1 MAQESRLVV
10 VIDSQNAERNARNLG
25 NELVSIERKGEFA
38 SKSMDSLSVATRAL
52 AGHMAGL
59 VTVGAAISK
68 MDTYTGLQNRLK
80 LVTNNQAEL
89 NKATEDTFQIA
100 QKTYSAWDSVL
111 QVYQRFSDNAKT
123 LNLTMD
129 DTARLTETVSKAVA
143 ISGASAEAADAAL
156 VQFGQ
161 ALASGTLRGEELNS
175 VMEQTPALAK
185 AIAKGMGI
193 TVGEL
198 RSVAAEGKITSQ
210 EIVKALR
217 NVQDEVDALFAKTDI
232 TIGQSLTLLNNEIT
246 KFVGEAGKGSGAAQ
260 ALSGSI
266 QLLANNLNLIA
277 DSAFAIGIGLM
288 TKAVLTKTVAVQ
300 ASIAA
305 STKQVFATIAERNA
319 NIAAAKA
326 EVESALAE
334 AQSTQV
340 TLTNIKATHA
350 QIMAEIELEKVRLKA
365 QITEQ
370 GRTATITRMAQL
382 GRLQAQVAL
391 EVAAAETA
399 QSASSARLSAALTAQ
414 SVATSRLA
422 LAKSA
427 LMAIFSPMG
436 LAIAATAASF
446 YLLSSSSD
454 EVKESLATQSDSVS
468 DLTDKY
474 IKLNT
479 VQALTEGVRLRKE
492 IEQQND
498 AIDDASGA
506 IKRFAYIQKELFKLS
521 GSDYEDYQNA
531 IKSIA
536 TGASDAG
543 DLLKKMISSGR
554 FSQTQIDKLI
564 EFSSAVA
571 ESKNKIEQG
580 NTALKL
586 LNATSGQ
593 HVEVTAESIKQLTI
607 QTNLTKVATQNF
619 TDMKTQM
626 LDSLRAQVEFIRLN
640 GGSEEQ
646 VKSLNKVIQAY
657 SLNQISATDAVS
669 KFNSTAKVPVDN
681 IKKLQEY
688 AIKTDQSKI
697 ALNQANA
704 ELKKQND
711 LRNEYLKQH
720 QTVLGAQQGETN
732 ELNNQVAAQEKLNK
746 LRDNANKDN
755 LKNDFLI
762 KNTKAFGGGEKGL
775 DKARAASEFYTDN
788 KIPMTRSLTG
798 QEYAIFEAWYKK
810 QKEVKDLQESISES
824 TRKQTKE
831 VEKQTKEAAKQAV
844 LLAGNDEKSRNML
857 RVYLAF
863 RNAGLGDK
871 QARVMTAQVG
881 RETDFRNEAMF
892 GSHKDANNGYTNT
905 GFLSWQKSRSTK
917 LMQSL
922 QGQGVLDKNGK
933 IQQTQDALDAMAKHA
948 VQEAMTDK
956 SYSKSKAALLNDD
969 LDYRSLERIVA
980 KNLVGWDYDGKKLG
994 KAKASQ
1000 HLAKQDSYYN
1010 QLSKILGDNPEAVS
1024 KAIGDLSKLEDEAY
1038 KARAKTLEEVK
1049 QLQATYDSE
1058 TVARS
1063 KKREEEINKATILG
1077 QSNLIPKINERYDA
1091 EDKLAQKQFDFEV
1104 NGYKWTE
1111 EQKLDYTYET
1121 NSLRLVAEGKLS
1133 EDQRKVALDGLKLQ
1147 KQQELGLL
1155 KLAQEQ
1161 RLFQARLSLLS
1172 ETQAMQER
1180 YRLEREEIHKNTKLS
1195 IEERQKLIALSKAN
1209 QDKET
1214 RDKVNNAVQNWGGI
1228 QADMN
1233 GTGEFFRQDQERFSR
1248 LNAANDLAD
1257 SQFAATDLNEQNS
1270 LDGLNAQFEAGL
1282 IKQQDYENQKTAII
1296 QAAQDQRNQIAAEH
1310 AKNVQDIEDKYQQD
1324 RLNTQIAFGGQ
1335 MMGSLTSMFGSMFGE
1350 QSKAYKIMFAADK
1363 AYAIAAAGIAIQ
1375 QNIAAASKA
1384 GFPLNI
1390 PLIAGAVA
1398 QGASIIANIRAIKD
1412 QGFADGGY
1420 TGSGRKYEPAGIV
1433 HKGEVVWSQEDIKR
1447 WGGVGL
1453 VENMRKSANPEAFIN
1468 NHAINNTSAENV
1480 FNRSF
1485 LSSKAFNDNQ
1495 NISNIFN
1502 RPTRENQIIVN
1513 AFKPSKDAASRSEDV
1528 QSITN
1533 QYAGNNTSFS
1543 EVLDKS
1549 IQSSKSFNASKS
1561 IISSLSNSKVLNSN
1575 VSNSTVQNAEKELL
1589 KEVSIFKDNGFA
1601 DGGYTGKGKKY
1612 EIAGAVHKGEIVW
1625 SQDDIKKWGGVDKVE
1640 QMRRATSPESFVSNY
1655 AQNHTTFESI
1665 LNRANQSSRIFN
1677 QSKEISNIFNKSVQ
1691 DDQIIYKGNGNVPTS
1706 ATSDL
1711 YHDGKV
1717 YFSSNGLVQDRSNL
1731 DDVQDFTLGRTSRP
1745 QAEIMPS
1752 IEPSTPTINFK
1763 IEVINQVSGATV
1775 EAEQLDEQTVRIIVT
1790 DELDKQL
1797 PRKVPKLVSDQIAN
1811 PNSTISRSLTENTT
1825 ARRNRT

>member
-1 MAQESRLVV
+1 MAQESRLVI

-38 SKSMDSLSVATRAL
+38 SKSMDSLSAATRAL

-80 LVTNNQAEL
+80 LVTNNQFEL
-89 NKATEDTFQIA
+89 NKATEDTFRIA

-143 ISGASAEAADAAL
+143 ISGASAEAADASL

-185 AIAKGMGI
+185 AIAQGMGI

-217 NVQDEVDALFAKTDI
+217 NVESDVDALFAKTDI

-246 KFVGEAGKGSGAAQ
+246 KFVGEASQGSGAAQ

-266 QLLANNLNLIA
+266 KVLAENLESISYVAILGGTALLTKAIATQVSALNTKLGSLVANN
-277 DSAFAIGIGLM
+277 
-288 TKAVLTKTVAVQ
+288 
-300 ASIAA
+300 AA
-305 STKQVFATIAERNA
+305 SQLQKQKSIES
-319 NIAAAKA
+319 AKA
-326 EVESALAE
+326 ALAE
-334 AQSTQV
+334 AEAHLANVRATNAETQAKFGASAASARYVLAATNVEKATKAV
-340 TLTNIKATHA
+340 TAAQGKSASMAGLLSGAWGLIGGPIGAITLGITALAATYMYFSSKSAEATAKLKEQAEAAKLTKEEIKALNDEQRKEKLGDLAATLDNQNKA
-350 QIMAEIELEKVRLKA
+350 LRQQELAVGSALINIQNYAVGNAKVAEISNKARLGTISYTEAIEQLKSEKIPSDLMDALLK
-365 QITEQ
+365 
-370 GRTATITRMAQL
+370 
-382 GRLQAQVAL
+382 QVNAYD
-391 EVAAAETA
+391 EAAETA
-399 QSASSARLSAALTAQ
+399 AKTKQTYSLFGIEVTLAGNKAENAIVGVDKNTKSLTENEKAALAAKNAQKKYADSLFDREFDAYLTKGLLAKGYSPDQVKQMVETANWARKEGVDITNELYQRGLKALAIDEENKKVIDAKNKTLKETTNELSKQQKLTKRLVGISGQSGIGTGPHLDVRYGGSLSGQKVSNEHLARLQAGGKPLTSYKISSNYGPRKAPTKGASSFHKGIDFSMPEGTPITTN
-414 SVATSRLA
+414 VAVKDIKTWYDS
-422 LAKSA
+422 KGGGYVSEV
-427 LMAIFSPMG
+427 IFEDG
-436 LAIAATAASF
+436 
-446 YLLSSSSD
+446 
-454 EVKESLATQSDSVS
+454 VS
-468 DLTDKY
+468 
-474 IKLNT
+474 
-479 VQALTEGVRLRKE
+479 
-492 IEQQND
+492 
-498 AIDDASGA
+498 
-506 IKRFAYIQKELFKLS
+506 
-521 GSDYEDYQNA
+521 
-531 IKSIA
+531 
-536 TGASDAG
+536 
-543 DLLKKMISSGR
+543 
-554 FSQTQIDKLI
+554 
-564 EFSSAVA
+564 
-571 ESKNKIEQG
+571 
-580 NTALKL
+580 LKL
-586 LNATSGQ
+586 LHQSPKMQSKVKGGASKGSDKAAGDIQSQLERQLDAQRSLENEVAT
-593 HVEVTAESIKQLTI
+593 EVQRIQNNLQVRLEDVDKAGFSPERTAEIK
-607 QTNLTKVATQNF
+607 
-619 TDMKTQM
+619 
-626 LDSLRAQVEFIRLN
+626 
-640 GGSEEQ
+640 
-646 VKSLNKVIQAY
+646 
-657 SLNQISATDAVS
+657 
-669 KFNSTAKVPVDN
+669 
-681 IKKLQEY
+681 
-688 AIKTDQSKI
+688 
-697 ALNQANA
+697 A
-704 ELKKQND
+704 ELQRRADND
-711 LRNEYLKQH
+711 
-720 QTVLGAQQGETN
+720 
-732 ELNNQVAAQEKLNK
+732 VA
-746 LRDNANKDN
+746 
-755 LKNDFLI
+755 I
-762 KNTKAFGGGEKGL
+762 
-775 DKARAASEFYTDN
+775 
-788 KIPMTRSLTG
+788 
-798 QEYAIFEAWYKK
+798 
-810 QKEVKDLQESISES
+810 
-824 TRKQTKE
+824 
-831 VEKQTKEAAKQAV
+831 AKQAI
-844 LLAGNDEKSRNML
+844 R
-857 RVYLAF
+857 
-863 RNAGLGDK
+863 
-871 QARVMTAQVG
+871 
-881 RETDFRNEAMF
+881 
-892 GSHKDANNGYTNT
+892 
-905 GFLSWQKSRSTK
+905 
-917 LMQSL
+917 
-922 QGQGVLDKNGK
+922 
-933 IQQTQDALDAMAKHA
+933 
-948 VQEAMTDK
+948 
-956 SYSKSKAALLNDD
+956 
-969 LDYRSLERIVA
+969 
-980 KNLVGWDYDGKKLG
+980 
-994 KAKASQ
+994 
-1000 HLAKQDSYYN
+1000 
-1010 QLSKILGDNPEAVS
+1010 
-1024 KAIGDLSKLEDEAY
+1024 SKLEDY
-1038 KARAKTLEEVK
+1038 KEF
-1049 QLQATYDSE
+1049 
-1058 TVARS
+1058 
-1063 KKREEEINKATILG
+1063 
-1077 QSNLIPKINERYDA
+1077 
-1091 EDKLAQKQFDFEV
+1091 QK
-1104 NGYKWTE
+1104 TE
-1111 EQKLDYTYET
+1111 EQLLEESFNRKKFNAAHDIE
-1121 NSLRLVAEGKLS
+1121 LS
-1133 EDQRKVALDGLKLQ
+1133 KSEQKQAVELLEQQ

-1180 YRLEREEIHKNTKLS
+1180 YRLEREEILKNTKLS
-1195 IEERQKLIALSKAN
+1195 IEERQKLIVLSKAT
-1209 QDKET
+1209 QDKES
-1214 RDKVNNAVQNWGGI
+1214 RDKVNNAFQNWGGI

-1233 GTGEFFRQDQERFSR
+1233 GTSEFFRQDQERFSR

-1270 LDGLNAQFEAGL
+1270 LDGLDAQLEAGL

-1296 QAAQDQRNQIAAEH
+1296 QAAQDQRNQIAAEY
-1310 AKNVQDIEDKYQQD
+1310 AKNAQDIEDKYQQD

-1420 TGSGRKYEPAGIV
+1420 TGSGGKYEPAGIV
-1433 HKGEVVWSQEDIKR
+1433 HKGEVVWSQEDIRR

-1502 RPTRENQIIVN
+1502 QSSREDQIIVK
-1513 AFKPSKDAASRSEDV
+1513 ALKPSNEVVLQSGDV
-1528 QSITN
+1528 QNITN

-1561 IISSLSNSKVLNSN
+1561 IVSSLSNSKVLNSN

-1677 QSKEISNIFNKSVQ
+1677 QSKEISNIFNQPVQ

-1731 DDVQDFTLGRTSRP
+1731 EDVQDFTIGQAARP

-1797 PRKVPKLVSDQIAN
+1797 PRKVPKLVSDQIGN

-1825 ARRNRT
+1825 ARRNR

>member
-1 MAQESRLVV
+1 MAQESRLVI

-25 NELVSIERKGEFA
+25 NELDSIERKGDYA

-59 VTVGAAISK
+59 LTVGSAISK

-80 LVTNNQAEL
+80 LVTNNQVEL
-89 NKATEDTFQIA
+89 NKATEDTFRIA

-217 NVQDEVDALFAKTDI
+217 NVESDVDALFAKTDI

-260 ALSGSI
+260 VLAGSV
-266 QLLANNLNLIA
+266 QTLASNLDLIA
-277 DSAFAIGIGLM
+277 DGALVVGIGYITRAILM
-288 TKAVLTKTVAVQ
+288 KSAAIKEGMASTLASRQ
-300 ASIAA
+300 ASVLNAQAEYAEATAA
-305 STKQVFATIAERNA
+305 LN
-319 NIAAAKA
+319 AAKA
-326 EVESALAE
+326 HLANVR
-334 AQSTQV
+334 A
-340 TLTNIKATHA
+340 TN
-350 QIMAEIELEKVRLKA
+350 
-365 QITEQ
+365 
-370 GRTATITRMAQL
+370 
-382 GRLQAQVAL
+382 
-391 EVAAAETA
+391 AET
-399 QSASSARLSAALTAQ
+399 Q
-414 SVATSRLA
+414 
-422 LAKSA
+422 AK
-427 LMAIFSPMG
+427 FG
-436 LAIAATAASF
+436 ATAA
-446 YLLSSSSD
+446 
-454 EVKESLATQSDSVS
+454 ATRYAQAQAAV
-468 DLTDKY
+468 TAATNAQTAAQ

-479 VQALTEGVRLRKE
+479 ATSIAGRLAKGAFGLIGGWAGVATLGVMGLAAAYSYFNNKAEEAKQKLAEQAKVAEKADEELKKLTGNDKAKAVNDLTTAFNAQNKALEKSSRAVGSALIDIENYARGNREVEKISQEARTGTISYTEAIERLNKIKLPTDLYE
-492 IEQQND
+492 NLKKQAAQY
-498 AIDDASGA
+498 DDNASKA
-506 IKRFAYIQKELFKLS
+506 SLSAEKLKLLRVEVKL
-521 GSDYEDYQNA
+521 GGNEAQNA
-531 IKSIA
+531 AIQHQKQA
-536 TGASDAG
+536 DA
-543 DLLKKMISSGR
+543 L
-554 FSQTQIDKLI
+554 
-564 EFSSAVA
+564 
-571 ESKNKIEQG
+571 G
-580 NTALKL
+580 NTATEAEKATKALQDYQAKQKDSVIDSIYKSGWLDKGYTVAQANAILELQKAKGMSAILSKDEIDSALRNLKIIEEQQEREDKLTEAKRKQTQEIEKQAKLTKRLVGISGQSGIGTGPHLDVRYGGSMSGQKVSNEHLARLQAGGKPLTSYKISSNYGPRKAPTKGASSFHKGIDFSMPEGTPITTNVAVKDIKTWYDSKGGGYVSEVIFEDGVSLKL
-586 LNATSGQ
+586 LHQSPKMQSKVKGGASKGSDKAAGDIQSQLDRQLDAQRSLEN
-593 HVEVTAESIKQLTI
+593 EVASEVQRIQNNLKVRLEDVDKAGFSPERTAEIK
-607 QTNLTKVATQNF
+607 
-619 TDMKTQM
+619 
-626 LDSLRAQVEFIRLN
+626 
-640 GGSEEQ
+640 
-646 VKSLNKVIQAY
+646 
-657 SLNQISATDAVS
+657 
-669 KFNSTAKVPVDN
+669 
-681 IKKLQEY
+681 
-688 AIKTDQSKI
+688 
-697 ALNQANA
+697 A
-704 ELKKQND
+704 ELQRRADND
-711 LRNEYLKQH
+711 
-720 QTVLGAQQGETN
+720 
-732 ELNNQVAAQEKLNK
+732 VA
-746 LRDNANKDN
+746 
-755 LKNDFLI
+755 I
-762 KNTKAFGGGEKGL
+762 
-775 DKARAASEFYTDN
+775 
-788 KIPMTRSLTG
+788 
-798 QEYAIFEAWYKK
+798 
-810 QKEVKDLQESISES
+810 
-824 TRKQTKE
+824 
-831 VEKQTKEAAKQAV
+831 AKQAI
-844 LLAGNDEKSRNML
+844 R
-857 RVYLAF
+857 
-863 RNAGLGDK
+863 
-871 QARVMTAQVG
+871 
-881 RETDFRNEAMF
+881 
-892 GSHKDANNGYTNT
+892 
-905 GFLSWQKSRSTK
+905 
-917 LMQSL
+917 
-922 QGQGVLDKNGK
+922 
-933 IQQTQDALDAMAKHA
+933 
-948 VQEAMTDK
+948 
-956 SYSKSKAALLNDD
+956 
-969 LDYRSLERIVA
+969 
-980 KNLVGWDYDGKKLG
+980 
-994 KAKASQ
+994 
-1000 HLAKQDSYYN
+1000 
-1010 QLSKILGDNPEAVS
+1010 
-1024 KAIGDLSKLEDEAY
+1024 SKLEDY
-1038 KARAKTLEEVK
+1038 KEF
-1049 QLQATYDSE
+1049 
-1058 TVARS
+1058 
-1063 KKREEEINKATILG
+1063 
-1077 QSNLIPKINERYDA
+1077 
-1091 EDKLAQKQFDFEV
+1091 QK
-1104 NGYKWTE
+1104 TE
-1111 EQKLDYTYET
+1111 EQLLEESFNRKKFNAAHDIE
-1121 NSLRLVAEGKLS
+1121 LS
-1133 EDQRKVALDGLKLQ
+1133 KSEQKQAVELLEQQ

-1180 YRLEREEIHKNTKLS
+1180 YRLEREEILKNTKLS
-1195 IEERQKLIALSKAN
+1195 IKERQKLIAFSKAN

-1233 GTGEFFRQDQERFSR
+1233 GTSEFFRQDQERFSR

-1270 LDGLNAQFEAGL
+1270 LNGLDTQMEAGL

-1420 TGSGRKYEPAGIV
+1420 TGSGGKYEPAGIV
-1433 HKGEVVWSQEDIKR
+1433 HKGEVVWSQEDIRR

-1468 NHAINNTSAENV
+1468 NHAQNNTSIENV

-1485 LSSKAFNDNQ
+1485 LSSKAFNDNKSIS
-1495 NISNIFN
+1495 NISN
-1502 RPTRENQIIVN
+1502 
-1513 AFKPSKDAASRSEDV
+1513 
-1528 QSITN
+1528 
-1533 QYAGNNTSFS
+1533 
-1543 EVLDKS
+1543 
-1549 IQSSKSFNASKS
+1549 
-1561 IISSLSNSKVLNSN
+1561 LSNSKVLNSN

-1665 LNRANQSSRIFN
+1665 LNRAHQSSRIFN

-1691 DDQIIYKGNGNVPTS
+1691 DDQIIYKGNSRAPTAS
-1706 ATSDL
+1706 SSVGSDL
-1711 YHDGKV
+1711 FHDGKV
-1717 YFSSNGLVQDRSNL
+1717 YFSSNGLVQNRSNL
-1731 DDVQDFTLGRTSRP
+1731 EDVQDFTLGSTSRP

-1752 IEPSTPTINFK
+1752 IEPASPIINFK

-1825 ARRNRT
+1825 ARRNR

>member
-1 MAQESRLVV
+1 MAQESRLVI
-10 VIDSQNAERNARNLG
+10 VIDSQNAERNAKALAA
-25 NELVSIERKGEFA
+25 EMSKITEKG
-38 SKSMDSLSVATRAL
+38 DSATRTSEELGKQIKVTNNIVQNFNTTVNNSSSVVNKTAEATKQATQQAQKYGQEIKTTTQELDKQEKSARSYSTAIKSL
-52 AGHMAGL
+52 ARYMAGL
-59 VTVGAAISK
+59 VTINAAINN

-217 NVQDEVDALFAKTDI
+217 NVESDVDALFAKTDI
-232 TIGQSLTLLNNEIT
+232 TIGQSLTLLNNEII

-260 ALSGSI
+260 VLAGSV
-266 QLLANNLNLIA
+266 QTLASNLDLIA
-277 DSAFAIGIGLM
+277 DGALVIGIGYITRAILM
-288 TKAVLTKTVAVQ
+288 KSAAVKEGMASTLASRQ
-300 ASIAA
+300 ASVLNAQAEYAEATAA
-305 STKQVFATIAERNA
+305 LN
-319 NIAAAKA
+319 AAKA
-326 EVESALAE
+326 HLANVR
-334 AQSTQV
+334 A
-340 TLTNIKATHA
+340 TN
-350 QIMAEIELEKVRLKA
+350 
-365 QITEQ
+365 
-370 GRTATITRMAQL
+370 
-382 GRLQAQVAL
+382 
-391 EVAAAETA
+391 AET
-399 QSASSARLSAALTAQ
+399 Q
-414 SVATSRLA
+414 
-422 LAKSA
+422 AK
-427 LMAIFSPMG
+427 FG
-436 LAIAATAASF
+436 ATAA
-446 YLLSSSSD
+446 
-454 EVKESLATQSDSVS
+454 ATRYAQAQAAV
-468 DLTDKY
+468 TAATNAQTAAQ

-479 VQALTEGVRLRKE
+479 ATSIAGRLAKGAFGLIGGWAGVATLGVMGLAAAYSYFNNKAEEAKQKLAEQAKVAEKADEELKKLTGNDKAKAINDLTTAFNAQNKALEKSSRAVGSALIDIENYARGNREVEKISQEARTGTISYTEAIERLNKIKLPTDLYE
-492 IEQQND
+492 NLKKQTAQYD
-498 AIDDASGA
+498 ANASKA
-506 IKRFAYIQKELFKLS
+506 SLSAEKLKLLRVEVKL
-521 GSDYEDYQNA
+521 GGNEAQNA
-531 IKSIA
+531 AIQHQKQA
-536 TGASDAG
+536 DA
-543 DLLKKMISSGR
+543 L
-554 FSQTQIDKLI
+554 
-564 EFSSAVA
+564 
-571 ESKNKIEQG
+571 G
-580 NTALKL
+580 NTATEAEK
-586 LNATSGQ
+586 ATKALQDYQAKQKDSVIDSIYKSGWLDKGY
-593 HVEVTAESIKQLTI
+593 T
-607 QTNLTKVATQNF
+607 VA
-619 TDMKTQM
+619 
-626 LDSLRAQVEFIRLN
+626 
-640 GGSEEQ
+640 
-646 VKSLNKVIQAY
+646 
-657 SLNQISATDAVS
+657 
-669 KFNSTAKVPVDN
+669 
-681 IKKLQEY
+681 
-688 AIKTDQSKI
+688 
-697 ALNQANA
+697 QANA
-704 ELKKQND
+704 ILELQKAKGMSAILSKD
-711 LRNEYLKQH
+711 EIDSALRNLKIIEE
-720 QTVLGAQQGETN
+720 QQER
-732 ELNNQVAAQEKLNK
+732 EDKL
-746 LRDNANKDN
+746 
-755 LKNDFLI
+755 
-762 KNTKAFGGGEKGL
+762 T
-775 DKARAASEFYTDN
+775 
-788 KIPMTRSLTG
+788 
-798 QEYAIFEAWYKK
+798 EAK
-810 QKEVKDLQESISES
+810 
-824 TRKQTKE
+824 R
-831 VEKQTKEAAKQAV
+831 KQTKEAAKQAV
-844 LLAGNDEKSRNML
+844 LLAGNNEQARNML
-857 RVYLAF
+857 RVYQSF

-980 KNLVGWDYDGKKLG
+980 KNFVGWDYDGKKLG

-1010 QLSKILGDNPEAVS
+1010 QLSKILGDNPEAAS
-1024 KAIGDLSKLEDEAY
+1024 KAIGDLSKFEDEAY

-1091 EDKLAQKQFDFEV
+1091 EDKLSQKQFDFEV

-1161 RLFQARLSLLS
+1161 RLFQAKLFLLS
-1172 ETQAMQER
+1172 ETEAMQER
-1180 YRLEREEIHKNTKLS
+1180 YRLEREEIAKTVKD
-1195 IEERQKLIALSKAN
+1195 EEEKRKRLALSRDQERLEAFDRAAKAG
-1209 QDKET
+1209 Q
-1214 RDKVNNAVQNWGGI
+1214 AWGGI

-1233 GTGEFFRQDQERFSR
+1233 GSGEFYRLDQERSSR
-1248 LNAANDLAD
+1248 LSAATNLLD
-1257 SQFAATDLNEQNS
+1257 SQQGVVNLNEQNAIEA
-1270 LDGLNAQFEAGL
+1270 LNAQFEQQL
-1282 IKQQDYENQKTAII
+1282 ISQQDYENQKTAII
-1296 QAAQDQRNQIAAEH
+1296 QTAQDQRNQIAAEY
-1310 AKNVQDIEDKYQQD
+1310 AQNAQDIEDKYQQD

-1384 GFPLNI
+1384 GFPYNL

-1420 TGSGRKYEPAGIV
+1420 TGSGGKYEPAGIV
-1433 HKGEVVWSQEDIKR
+1433 HKGEVVWSQEDIRR

-1502 RPTRENQIIVN
+1502 QSSRENQIIVK
-1513 AFKPSKDAASRSEDV
+1513 ALKPSNEVVLQSGDV
-1528 QSITN
+1528 QNITN

-1601 DGGYTGKGKKY
+1601 DGGYTGK
-1612 EIAGAVHKGEIVW
+1612 
-1625 SQDDIKKWGGVDKVE
+1625 
-1640 QMRRATSPESFVSNY
+1640 
-1655 AQNHTTFESI
+1655 
-1665 LNRANQSSRIFN
+1665 
-1677 QSKEISNIFNKSVQ
+1677 
-1691 DDQIIYKGNGNVPTS
+1691 
-1706 ATSDL
+1706 
-1711 YHDGKV
+1711 
-1717 YFSSNGLVQDRSNL
+1717 
-1731 DDVQDFTLGRTSRP
+1731 
-1745 QAEIMPS
+1745 
-1752 IEPSTPTINFK
+1752 
-1763 IEVINQVSGATV
+1763 
-1775 EAEQLDEQTVRIIVT
+1775 
-1790 DELDKQL
+1790 
-1797 PRKVPKLVSDQIAN
+1797 
-1811 PNSTISRSLTENTT
+1811 
-1825 ARRNRT
+1825 